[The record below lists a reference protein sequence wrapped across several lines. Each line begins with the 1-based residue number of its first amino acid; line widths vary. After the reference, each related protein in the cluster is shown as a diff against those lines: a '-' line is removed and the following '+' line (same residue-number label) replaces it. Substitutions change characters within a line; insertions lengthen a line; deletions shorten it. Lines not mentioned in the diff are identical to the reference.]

1 MLRLFTEPFKVWSD
15 LTVNPLTGLYVAKD
29 VFKATAFY
37 VGLVICILN
46 VYLNYKMGV
55 VSNDTALILL
65 GYAMGGTG
73 LKMVDNYLTRKTADS
88 NGAPLIQEGT
98 AVAPAAP
105 VMAAPTVTPKAD
117 DQEAA
122 AIEAI

>member
-1 MLRLFTEPFKVWSD
+1 MRLFTEPFKIWLD
-15 LTVNPLTGLYVAKD
+15 LTINPLTGLYVAKD
-29 VFKATAFY
+29 VFKASAFY
-37 VGLVICILN
+37 VGLIICILN
-46 VYLNYKMGV
+46 VYLNYKIGV

-88 NGAPLIQEGT
+88 TGAPLIQEGT

-105 VMAAPTVTPKAD
+105 VVVAPTVASKGD

-122 AIEAI
+122 AAEAI